1 MNQSVKPISLSG
13 ELPTEAFNTRLDQ
26 CLAQLFPDYS
36 RSKLKEWIVN
46 DCVSVDGEVSN
57 IPRLKMKG
65 GERVVIEAEQS
76 VQTHDL
82 PESIQLNIVY
92 EDEDILI
99 INKPADLV
107 VHPGAGN
114 QSGTLLNALLAHCP
128 GIEHVPRAGI
138 VHRLDKETTGLMVV
152 AKNLTAQTHLVNQLQ
167 AREMGREYEAVVM
180 GNLIAGGTVDAN
192 IGRHATKRT
201 LMSVTTTGKPA
212 VTHFRVKKKYRAHT
226 YLRLKLESGRTHQI
240 RVHMSHIKHP
250 LVGDIQYGGRARL
263 PKHASDE
270 LVDCLRYFQRQALHA
285 IQLSLQHPST
295 GELMTWKCPLPD
307 DFSQLLSQLDK
318 DADIN
323 GFNQQL

>member
-65 GERVVIEAEQS
+65 GERIVIEAEQS

-180 GNLIAGGTVDAN
+180 G
-192 IGRHATKRT
+192 
-201 LMSVTTTGKPA
+201 
-212 VTHFRVKKKYRAHT
+212 
-226 YLRLKLESGRTHQI
+226 RTHQI